1 MAGAGAV
8 RALGELVAGGAVRA
22 AGAMKVVPPDS
33 PDGTGVDGR
42 ATGVAGRGVTPD
54 WVELGVEPRVEPGG
68 VDTAGTAGAAGA
80 AAATD
85 GRPGVPP
92 GRPG

>member
-1 MAGAGAV
+1 VAGAGAV
-8 RALGELVAGGAVRA
+8 RASGELVAGGAVRA
-22 AGAMKVVPPDS
+22 AGATKVVPPDS

-54 WVELGVEPRVEPGG
+54 WVELGVEPAG
-68 VDTAGTAGAAGA
+68 VVTADAAGAAGV
-80 AAATD
+80 AATPD